1 MAERHW
7 WLRYRVGKVM
17 CSSKGSVDH
26 RTRSMVLNSQYIA
39 GGVQSLYSYS
49 NVNMVDNFCAG
60 MSG

>member
-1 MAERHW
+1 MAEIQGW
-7 WLRYRVGKVM
+7 EGDVQL
-17 CSSKGSVDH
+17 KGSVDH